1 MQRPD
6 IGCDPS
12 LPTHKRTSNDQ
23 EQIHRLTEQLAD
35 SQRREIKLKERLN
48 NLELSSNG
56 YSEED
61 VSKMMIGKEVRF
73 DNEKAKMRDDF
84 EEEKRQLV
92 IRHEEEVRLLK
103 DEIKSL
109 KEKKLGAQELHQSR
123 IQYEEMMEQRERE
136 VNDLKL
142 EIKKY
147 MDEQREREEEWR
159 LKETQWLQEKEALE
173 GDLRTIHLKLP
184 QEHKK
189 NDDNHH
195 SKQPVVLT
203 QRPQTSVRYERKG
216 SSPVAE
222 TNKYDQR
229 AHSENVNDY

>member
-1 MQRPD
+1 M
-6 IGCDPS
+6 
-12 LPTHKRTSNDQ
+12 
-23 EQIHRLTEQLAD
+23 HRLTEQLAD

-56 YSEED
+56 YSKED
-61 VSKMMIGKEVRF
+61 VSKMMTGKEMRF
-73 DNEKAKMRDDF
+73 ENEKAKMRDDF

-92 IRHEEEVRLLK
+92 IRHKEGVRLLK

-109 KEKKLGAQELHQSR
+109 KEKKLGAQELRQSR
-123 IQYEEMMEQRERE
+123 IWYEEMMEQRERE

-147 MDEQREREEEWR
+147 VEEQREREEKWKLR
-159 LKETQWLQEKEALE
+159 ETQWLQEKEALE

-189 NDDNHH
+189 NDDNH

-216 SSPVAE
+216 SLPVAE

-229 AHSENVNDY
+229 AHSENVNEY